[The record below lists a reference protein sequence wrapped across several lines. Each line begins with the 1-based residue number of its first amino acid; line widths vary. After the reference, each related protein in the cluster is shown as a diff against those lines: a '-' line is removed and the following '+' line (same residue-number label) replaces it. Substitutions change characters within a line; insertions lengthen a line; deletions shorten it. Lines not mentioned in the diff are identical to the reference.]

1 MGYFSKYRHGN
12 FNSEVMKRDERC
24 FGEVQENSIYQIVY
38 FMFKGELMDIETVLD
53 DVELLYSDT
62 INYCGVLETTKTLYQ
77 KCYLKQNC
85 DLNKMIENTESN
97 LMRLVEMLLSFLDL
111 TRPKT
116 WAQINSAKDF
126 EELTYNLGSDI
137 ADFIIT
143 VFGV

>member
-1 MGYFSKYRHGN
+1 M
-12 FNSEVMKRDERC
+12 VMKRDERC
-24 FGEVQENSIYQIVY
+24 FGEVQENSVYQIVY

-62 INYCGVLETTKTLYQ
+62 LNYCGVLETTKTLYQ
-77 KCYLKQNC
+77 KCYLKRNC

-97 LMRLVEMLLSFLDL
+97 LMRLVTMLLSFLDL

-126 EELTYNLGSDI
+126 EDLTFNLGSDI

>member
-1 MGYFSKYRHGN
+1 
-12 FNSEVMKRDERC
+12 
-24 FGEVQENSIYQIVY
+24 
-38 FMFKGELMDIETVLD
+38 MDIETVLD

-62 INYCGVLETTKTLYQ
+62 LNYCGVLETTKTLYQ
-77 KCYLKQNC
+77 KCYLKRNC

-97 LMRLVEMLLSFLDL
+97 LMRLVTMLLSFLDL

-126 EELTYNLGSDI
+126 EDLTFNLGSDI